1 MNYMSL
7 NLYFVIS
14 VVVMSYI
21 AHFRV
26 GYYFSYLLTLSSS

>member
-1 MNYMSL
+1 MIYMSL

-14 VVVMSYI
+14 VVVMFYV

-26 GYYFSYLLTLSSS
+26 GYSFCYLLSLSSP